1 MKLLI
6 LAILFLP
13 LFGLLVNFLFG
24 RRWVEPWA
32 GVLATAVTASSFVL
46 SCFLLFHVLNLPV
59 TERTIVATYFNWIS
73 TGPLNVDFALQ
84 IDPVSLCMI
93 LVVTGVGSLIHLYS
107 IGYMAKDPGFRRYFI
122 YLNLFIFMML
132 ILVMAANLP
141 LLFVG
146 WEGVG
151 LCSYLL
157 IGFWY
162 EDILKAQAGKKAFIV
177 NRIGDAC
184 FLVGMFLILKTFG
197 TLDFLKLN
205 SQILSSTTVSVA
217 TATIISLLLFGGATG
232 KSAQIP
238 LHVWLPDA
246 MAGPTPVSALIHA
259 ATMVTA
265 GVYMIIRLNF
275 LYLLS
280 PIAMSVVATIGF
292 GTAIFAALIAMS
304 QNDIKKVL
312 AYSTISQLGYM
323 FGAVGVGAFAAAL
336 FHLIT
341 HAFFK
346 ALLFLGSGA
355 VIHAMHGEQDIQKM
369 GGLRKPLPVTSMTF
383 LIGVLAI
390 SGIPIFAGFFS
401 KDMIL
406 WFTATSALGNWGLL
420 FVGLTTAA
428 LTALYM
434 FRLYAL
440 TFLGK
445 SRTRGV
451 HPHEAPPSMAIPL
464 VVLAFLSIIGGFIGL
479 PEWTHFPDIISN
491 FIEPIA
497 RLPEFTLGHEAELI
511 VTLVSVLVAFFGL
524 SFGYYLFVSRPSEKE
539 RAIEILQPLPRWS
552 QNKFYIDEFYM
563 KFFINPIMRFS
574 QFCWQFIDVQ
584 IIDRGVNLSGSVWKK
599 ISNTMSEIQTG
610 NAQGY
615 AFWMT
620 IGTLLLI
627 YFVFKG

>member
-1 MKLLI
+1 MNNLI
-6 LAILFLP
+6 LAILFFP
-13 LFGLLVNFLFG
+13 LFGAVTNFLFG
-24 RRWVEPWA
+24 RRWREPWP
-32 GVLATAVTASSFVL
+32 GILATVAVTGSFVL
-46 SCFLLFHVLNLPV
+46 SLFLLFHLLALPL
-59 TERTIVATYFNWIS
+59 TDRTILSTYFNWIS
-73 TGPLNVDFALQ
+73 TGPLNVDFALL
-84 IDPVSLCMI
+84 IDPVSICMI
-93 LVVTGVGSLIHLYS
+93 LVITGVGSLIHLYS
-107 IGYMAKDPGFRRYFI
+107 IGYMAKDTGFARYFI

-184 FLVGMFLILKTFG
+184 FLLGMFLILKTFG
-197 TLDFLKLN
+197 TLDFLNLN
-205 SQILSSTTVSVA
+205 SQLIGTAVSV
-217 TATIISLLLFGGATG
+217 TTITMISLLLFAGATG

-238 LHVWLPDA
+238 LYVWLPDA

-265 GVYMIIRLNF
+265 GVYMIIRLNG

-280 PIAMSVVATIGF
+280 PIAMGTVSTIGF
-292 GTAIFAALIAMS
+292 GTAILAALIAIS

-346 ALLFLGSGA
+346 ALLFLGSGS
-355 VIHAMHGEQDIQKM
+355 VIHALHGEQDIQKM
-369 GGLRKPLPVTSMTF
+369 GGLKKYLPITSKTF

-401 KDMIL
+401 KDLIL
-406 WFTATSALGNWGLL
+406 WFTASSIFGNWALLTVGLL
-420 FVGLTTAA
+420 TAG

-445 SRTRGV
+445 SRSHTN
-451 HPHEAPPSMAIPL
+451 HPHESSSTMAIPL
-464 VVLAFLSIIGGFIGL
+464 IILAILSVIGGFIGL
-479 PEWTHFPDIISN
+479 PEWTHFPDLIST

-497 RLPEFTLGHEAELI
+497 KLPELTLGHEAELI
-511 VTLVSVLVAFFGL
+511 LTIISVLVAIAGIGI
-524 SFGYYLFVSRPSEKE
+524 GYIFFVSRPEE
-539 RAIEILQPLPRWS
+539 RTRVAQLLQPITSWS
-552 QNKFYIDEFYM
+552 QNKFYVDEFYG
-563 KFFINPIMRFS
+563 KVFVNPIMIFA
-574 QFCWQFIDVQ
+574 QVCWKFIDVQ
-584 IIDRGVNLSGSVWKK
+584 IIDRTVNFSGTIWRRTSSLM
-599 ISNTMSEIQTG
+599 SNVQTG
-610 NAQGY
+610 NVQGY
-615 AFWMT
+615 ALLMV
-620 IGTLLLI
+620 IGTLFML